1 MTDTFQV
8 RVPRATSP
16 LGESPSRTPSSHVTG
31 LTAGV
36 GASGSFPR
44 ASVAGLPS
52 GVAPIR
58 APAAFVAS
66 ATAASAVPSSA
77 KAASAKPASAAPASA
92 APSPHTGAARPERI
106 VAPMSRGTSPEVALI
121 GVYEISKILSAP
133 RRLELTLANVVNVL
147 SSMLQMR
154 HGMIVILDGEGDP
167 DMVATTGWTPEMAGQ
182 IRARVPQKAIDQ
194 IVATQTPLVVQDMSV
209 DPLFDGH
216 EDLFAPVDGA
226 TVSFIGV
233 PIKADS
239 HVLGTLS
246 IDRVW
251 DGTARFRFDE
261 DVRFL
266 TMVANLVGQTV
277 RLHSLVAS
285 DRDRLIAQ
293 THRLEKALKEEK
305 PASVKDAPDTGGAMG
320 IVGDSPLVKRLIA
333 TAQVVARS
341 NSTVLL
347 RGESGTGKELFARA
361 IHDLSPRKTKP
372 FIKVNCAALP
382 EAVLESELFGHEKG
396 AFTGALN
403 MRQGRFELAHGGTLF
418 LDEIGEISPSFQA
431 KLLRVLQEGEF
442 ERVGGNRTLKVDVR
456 LVCATNK
463 NLEEAVS
470 KGEFRAD
477 LYYRIHVVPLIL
489 PPLRERPGDIPKLAK
504 NFLDRFNKENKQDM
518 SLSPPAIEVL
528 RRCYFPGNVREL
540 ENCVRRTATLAHDT
554 VITPHDFACDT
565 GQCLSA
571 MLWKGSAPKPAL
583 PVPPAAAAP
592 APFTPAPYPPSAP
605 PFPPAAMA
613 SGVIAPDAAPA
624 TCPGTDACPAVPS
637 RQSEKEQLLQAMERS
652 GWVQAKAARLLN
664 LTPRQIGYALRK
676 HGIDI
681 KRF

>member
-1 MTDTFQV
+1 M
-8 RVPRATSP
+8 
-16 LGESPSRTPSSHVTG
+16 PST
-31 LTAGV
+31 
-36 GASGSFPR
+36 
-44 ASVAGLPS
+44 
-52 GVAPIR
+52 
-58 APAAFVAS
+58 
-66 ATAASAVPSSA
+66 
-77 KAASAKPASAAPASA
+77 
-92 APSPHTGAARPERI
+92 
-106 VAPMSRGTSPEVALI
+106 SRGTSPEVALI
-121 GVYEISKILSAP
+121 GVYEISKILTAP
-133 RRLELTLANVVNVL
+133 RRLEVTLANVVNVL

-154 HGMIVILDGEGDP
+154 RGMIVILDTEGDP
-167 DMVATTGWTPEMAGQ
+167 DMVAITGWTPEMAGQ

-194 IVATQTPLVVQDMSV
+194 IVATQTPLVVQDMSA
-209 DPLFDGH
+209 DPLFHGH
-216 EDLFAPVDGA
+216 EDLFASVDGA

-233 PIKADS
+233 PIKADNL
-239 HVLGTLS
+239 VMGTLS

-277 RLHSLVAS
+277 RLHSLVAN
-285 DRDRLIAQ
+285 DRDRLIEQ

-305 PASVKDAPDTGGAMG
+305 PAAKDAPETSPMG

-341 NSTVLL
+341 NTTVLL

-361 IHDLSPRKTKP
+361 MHELSPRKLKP
-372 FIKVNCAALP
+372 FVKVNCAALP
-382 EAVLESELFGHEKG
+382 ETVLESELFGHEKG

-403 MRQGRFELAHGGTLF
+403 MRQGRFEQAHGGTLF

-463 NLEEAVS
+463 NLEEAVT

-504 NFLDRFNKENKQDM
+504 SFLDRFNKENKQAM
-518 SLSPPAIEVL
+518 SLSASAVDVL
-528 RRCYFPGNVREL
+528 RSCYFPGNVREL
-540 ENCVRRTATLAHDT
+540 ENCVRRTATLAHES

-571 MLWKGSAPKPAL
+571 ILWKGSAPKPQVSMPLAQSSPTPL
-583 PVPPAAAAP
+583 PPPGLAP
-592 APFTPAPYPPSAP
+592 AGAVPVA
-605 PFPPAAMA
+605 
-613 SGVIAPDAAPA
+613 
-624 TCPGTDACPAVPS
+624 CPGTDACPAVPT
-637 RQSEKEQLLQAMERS
+637 RQSEKEVLLQAMERS
-652 GWVQAKAARLLN
+652 GWVQAKAARILN

-676 HGIDI
+676 HDIDI

>member
-1 MTDTFQV
+1 
-8 RVPRATSP
+8 
-16 LGESPSRTPSSHVTG
+16 
-31 LTAGV
+31 
-36 GASGSFPR
+36 
-44 ASVAGLPS
+44 
-52 GVAPIR
+52 
-58 APAAFVAS
+58 
-66 ATAASAVPSSA
+66 
-77 KAASAKPASAAPASA
+77 
-92 APSPHTGAARPERI
+92 
-106 VAPMSRGTSPEVALI
+106 MSRGTSPEVALI
-121 GVYEISKILSAP
+121 GVYEISKILTAP

-194 IVATQTPLVVQDMSV
+194 IVATQTPLVVQDMSA
-209 DPLFDGH
+209 DPLFQGH

-233 PIKADS
+233 PIKAET

-293 THRLEKALKEEK
+293 THRLEKALKEDK
-305 PASVKDAPDTGGAMG
+305 PAAKEMPDTGGSMG

-361 IHDLSPRKTKP
+361 IHDLSPRKAKP

-418 LDEIGEISPSFQA
+418 LDEIGEISASFQA

-518 SLSPPAIEVL
+518 SLSAPALDVL

-540 ENCVRRTATLAHDT
+540 ENCVRRTATLAHDA
-554 VITPHDFACDT
+554 VITPHDFACDS

-571 MLWKGSAPKPAL
+571 ILWKGSAHKPAL
-583 PVPPAAAAP
+583 AMPPAVGAMAPSPPPVSPAPPPAQAPGGAPFQAP
-592 APFTPAPYPPSAP
+592 AF
-605 PFPPAAMA
+605 PFPTAAVA
-613 SGVIAPDAAPA
+613 SGAIAPDATPA
-624 TCPGTDACPAVPS
+624 TCPGTAACPAVPS